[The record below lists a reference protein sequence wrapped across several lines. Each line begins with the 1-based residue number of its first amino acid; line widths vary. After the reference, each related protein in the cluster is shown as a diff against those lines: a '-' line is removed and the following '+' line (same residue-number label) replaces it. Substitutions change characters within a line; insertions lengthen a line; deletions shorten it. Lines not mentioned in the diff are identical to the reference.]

1 MVGLLEFLV
10 ADRRFGYDALDETR
24 AVADRQEVN
33 LPARPPVVEPS
44 ADGDLFA
51 VVLRDLIDIGNHRK
65 AVSSQPSVAVKR
77 GAES

>member
-10 ADRRFGYDALDETR
+10 ADRRFGHDALDESR

-51 VVLRDLIDIGNHRK
+51 VVLRDLIDSGVIPKVVLRRIFRQL
-65 AVSSQPSVAVKR
+65 A
-77 GAES
+77 